1 MRKIKCVVY
10 QKVNFICIVVLVF
23 ILQRT
28 MATAN
33 VTAQHFVE
41 CDSCEENP
49 ANFLC
54 KTCPGHLCD
63 TCKTEHE
70 KKRMS
75 QNHEIVNLGAGND
88 KVVDLLF
95 CAKHTNK
102 KLECYCVQ
110 CNSPICTDCI
120 IKSHNSHFVRAL
132 SSVYKEIRDDLSM
145 KKEEIDNIILP
156 KYRGILAK
164 DEAKRLA
171 MLLRFQEVA
180 IQIDKHSENIV
191 EVVKNTTKDTK
202 KQLLNEQRKIL
213 KEIDDHQLNVKAKI
227 KMLEQTSETL
237 SSDLTTEPSIS
248 FFKLKDFNLLDRF
261 QAYPIQTVFSISN
274 FKPGCISERILKNF
288 GKLPK
293 VQRTNQPENKGS
305 DNTSYKMPAMF
316 ENNLCITGKH
326 DENQKD

>member
-1 MRKIKCVVY
+1 
-10 QKVNFICIVVLVF
+10 
-23 ILQRT
+23 

-70 KKRMS
+70 KKRIS

-164 DEAKRLA
+164 DEVKRLA

>member
-1 MRKIKCVVY
+1 
-10 QKVNFICIVVLVF
+10 
-23 ILQRT
+23 

-132 SSVYKEIRDDLSM
+132 SSVYKEIRDDLSI
-145 KKEEIDNIILP
+145 KKEEIDNIFLP
-156 KYRGILAK
+156 KYREILAK

-248 FFKLKDFNLLDRF
+248 FFKYKDFNLLDRF

>member
-1 MRKIKCVVY
+1 
-10 QKVNFICIVVLVF
+10 
-23 ILQRT
+23 

-54 KTCPGHLCD
+54 KTCPGHLCE

-102 KLECYCVQ
+102 KLECFCVQ
-110 CNSPICTDCI
+110 CNSPVCTDCI
-120 IKSHNSHFVRAL
+120 IQAHNSHFVRAL
-132 SSVYKEIRDDLSM
+132 SSVYKEIRDDLSI
-145 KKEEIDNIILP
+145 KKEEIDNIFLP
-156 KYRGILAK
+156 KYREILAK
-164 DEAKRLA
+164 DEAKRRAL
-171 MLLRFQEVA
+171 LLRFQEVA

-191 EVVKNTTKDTK
+191 EVVKNITKDTK
-202 KQLLNEQRKIL
+202 NQLLNEQRKIL
-213 KEIDDHQLNVKAKI
+213 KEIDDHQLNVKANI
-227 KMLEQTSETL
+227 KTLEQTSEKL
-237 SSDLTTEPSIS
+237 SSDLTTEPSLS
-248 FFKLKDFNLLDRF
+248 FFKYKGCNLLDRF
-261 QAYPIQTVFSISN
+261 QAYPIQPVFSISN

-316 ENNLCITGKH
+316 ENSLCITGQH
-326 DENQKD
+326 DDKIQKD

>member
-1 MRKIKCVVY
+1 
-10 QKVNFICIVVLVF
+10 
-23 ILQRT
+23 

-164 DEAKRLA
+164 DEVKRLA

-316 ENNLCITGKH
+316 ENYLCITGKH

>member
-110 CNSPICTDCI
+110 CNNPICTDCI

>member
-164 DEAKRLA
+164 DEVKRLA

>member
-102 KLECYCVQ
+102 KLECYYVQ

-164 DEAKRLA
+164 DEVKRLA

>member
-164 DEAKRLA
+164 DEVKRLA

-191 EVVKNTTKDTK
+191 EGVKNNTKDTK